1 MMADSSLSFSWFIA
15 LRYLTAR
22 RKQAFI
28 SLISFVSILGVGMGV
43 MALVIATAL
52 MTGVQGELRDRIV
65 GATAHITVYKTGDG
79 GLLDIGGEA
88 QKMRVD
94 GVTGVAPVV
103 VGQGLVVH
111 ETRSEPLQLKGIDPE
126 REVLVTDL
134 GKSITAGSLADLVVP
149 PEVGPDEDP
158 IFDPILLGDDLAQRL
173 AVRVGQ
179 TVQIM
184 TLEGV
189 VTPLAVMPRIR
200 RFRVVGIFKLGFYE
214 FDANYG
220 LIPLPVALDFL
231 SAPGPQAMQLKVA
244 RLDEAPAI
252 AERLQQS
259 LGSAY
264 LTDDWTQLNA
274 SLYSALRLEKYAIAL
289 TIGLIV
295 LVAALNIVASLVL
308 LVMEK
313 SRDIGILRTMGAP
326 AAAIRRIFLLQGLTI
341 GAIGTGA
348 GTMLGLLVCWVSER
362 YELFE
367 LPGDVYQITRLRF
380 QVEPLDV
387 LTIAASAM
395 VVCLLATLYPSRRAA
410 ALDPAEALRYQ

>member
-1 MMADSSLSFSWFIA
+1 MSFPWFIA

-43 MALVIATAL
+43 MALVVATAL

-65 GATAHITVYKTGDG
+65 GATAHITVYKTGAG
-79 GLLDIGGEA
+79 GLLNIDAEA
-88 QKMRVD
+88 RKMQVD
-94 GVTGVAPVV
+94 GVVGVAPVV
-103 VGQGLVVH
+103 VGQGLIVH
-111 ETRSEPLQLKGIDPE
+111 ESRSEPLQLKGIDPV
-126 REVLVTDL
+126 REVQVTDL
-134 GKSITAGSLADLVVP
+134 GTSIVAGTLADLVAP
-149 PEVGPDEDP
+149 PETGPDEDP
-158 IFDPILLGDDLAQRL
+158 IFDPILLGDGLAERL
-173 AVRVGQ
+173 GARVGM

-189 VTPLAVMPRIR
+189 LTPVSVMPRVR

-220 LIPLPVALDFL
+220 LIPLSVALDFL
-231 SAPGPQAMQLKVA
+231 SVPGPDAMQLKVEN
-244 RLDEAPAI
+244 LDAAPAI
-252 AERLQQS
+252 GERLQQS
-259 LGSAY
+259 LGGSY
-264 LTDDWTQLNA
+264 VTEDWTQLNA
-274 SLYSALRLEKYAIAL
+274 SLYSALRLEKFAIAL

-326 AAAIRRIFLLQGLTI
+326 ASAIRRIFLLQGLTI
-341 GAIGTGA
+341 GAIGTSAGA
-348 GTMLGLLVCWVSER
+348 LLGLVVCWVSEH
-362 YELFE
+362 YQLFE

-380 QVEPLDV
+380 QVDPIDV
-387 LTIAASAM
+387 LTIVVSAM
-395 VVCLLATLYPSRRAA
+395 AVCLVATIYPSRRAA
-410 ALDPAEALRYQ
+410 AVDPAEALRYQ